1 MRSRNVWATNSAQ
14 NTPKRSADVHY
25 RPEPGLGRAVCWGM
39 IVMPGHIATPRLDL
53 RAPTPQDGP
62 AIWAY
67 ASDPV
72 ATRYMVWPTH
82 ETPDDL
88 DDFLDDVADGWA
100 AGDDF
105 TYGIVLRAS
114 ATFVGMASCRFS
126 DEGAEIGFIVAPA
139 YWGQGI
145 AREAAGHVL
154 DAAREIS
161 SIYRFWAT
169 CDADNPASTAVLKA
183 LGMSFEGCLRRR
195 SMRPNR
201 ADVIGPQ
208 DDLIYAWVRP

>member
-1 MRSRNVWATNSAQ
+1 
-14 NTPKRSADVHY
+14 
-25 RPEPGLGRAVCWGM
+25 M
-39 IVMPGHIATPRLDL
+39 IVMPGRLTTPRLDL
-53 RAPTPQDGP
+53 RAPTPADGP

-72 ATRYMVWPTH
+72 ATRYMVWPRH
-82 ETPDDL
+82 EVADDL
-88 DDFLDDVADGWA
+88 DDFLDAVADGWA

-105 TYGIVLRAS
+105 TYGIVQRDS
-114 ATFVGMASCRFS
+114 DIFVGMVSCQFS

-139 YWGQGI
+139 YWGRGI

-154 DAAREIS
+154 AAAQEIA
-161 SIYRFWAT
+161 SIYRFWAS
-169 CDADNPASTAVLKA
+169 CDADNPASVAVLEA
-183 LGMSFEGCLRRR
+183 LGMSYEGRLRRR